1 MAKVETQTSKLT
13 NRTNNKEADFLESF
27 FFGGEVESLNT
38 SLIEETKD
46 NQKWLVRCVADF
58 DIERIR
64 SFSCTW
70 KQLPQKVFE
79 DEYYQ
84 EVNRYDVKQK
94 RNLNDEDL
102 LKVITT
108 GLQKQTNGF
117 RVIPLKNLENGLDI
131 KMRSGGYK

>member
-1 MAKVETQTSKLT
+1 MAKVETQDK
-13 NRTNNKEADFLESF
+13 KADFLGSF
-27 FFGGEVESLNT
+27 FFGGEVESL
-38 SLIEETKD
+38 SASPIKETKD
-46 NQKWLVRCVADF
+46 NQKWLVRCVADC

-79 DEYYQ
+79 DKYYK

-102 LKVITT
+102 LKVITI

-117 RVIPLKNLENGLDI
+117 RVIPLKNLENGLNI
-131 KMRSGGYK
+131 KMRFGGYK